1 MNTYVKN
8 TALGRFLLFTIDN
21 DIIME
26 AGLGRILALFA
37 SVVLATSI
45 RGVVLIVRWLFLIF
59 LSLSTPL
66 KAMDDKDKIVNILE
80 NQNEL
85 KKISYP
91 ISMIEK
97 KLDGRCIARFRLNED
112 GSARNIVI
120 VQSLG
125 QAFDS
130 EVIEGI
136 KRMRFKPVRPE
147 GVFVSNLVYE
157 MPIHFKNK

>member
-1 MNTYVKN
+1 MIKY
-8 TALGRFLLFTIDN
+8 
-21 DIIME
+21 IIFK
-26 AGLGRILALFA
+26 L
-37 SVVLATSI
+37 
-45 RGVVLIVRWLFLIF
+45 WYFLIF
-59 LSLSTPL
+59 LSFISPL
-66 KAMDDKDKIVNILE
+66 NAMDDKDKIVNILE

-97 KLDGRCIARFRLNED
+97 KLDGKCVARFRLNED

-125 QAFDS
+125 QAFDN
-130 EVIEGI
+130 EVIKGI

-147 GVFVSNLVYE
+147 GVFVSNMVYE

>member
-1 MNTYVKN
+1 MIKYINYT
-8 TALGRFLLFTIDN
+8 LWF
-21 DIIME
+21 
-26 AGLGRILALFA
+26 
-37 SVVLATSI
+37 
-45 RGVVLIVRWLFLIF
+45 FLIF

-136 KRMRFKPVRPE
+136 KRMRFKPVRPD
-147 GVFVSNLVYE
+147 GVYVSNLVYE

>member
-1 MNTYVKN
+1 
-8 TALGRFLLFTIDN
+8 
-21 DIIME
+21 
-26 AGLGRILALFA
+26 
-37 SVVLATSI
+37 
-45 RGVVLIVRWLFLIF
+45 
-59 LSLSTPL
+59 
-66 KAMDDKDKIVNILE
+66 MDDKDKIVNILE

-147 GVFVSNLVYE
+147 GSLFQISFMRCLFTSKINNTSLSLVL
-157 MPIHFKNK
+157 